1 MLQGD
6 DGVADSFGALVRGG
20 GERGAGR
27 AEGARPAGRRY
38 AVRAAGISDSM
49 NFVVRRAWRFIA

>member
-1 MLQGD
+1 MLQGN

-20 GERGAGR
+20 EGRGR
-27 AEGARPAGRRY
+27 ARGTRGPAGRHY
-38 AVRAAGISDSM
+38 AVSAAGISDSM